1 MDINFKDLKLEIQ
14 YLDIHLIKPFEK
26 NPRTHSKDQIQQ
38 IAMSMMKFG
47 WVNPI
52 LVDENF
58 EIIAGHGRLLAG
70 KELGYEQVPVA
81 QLKHLS
87 EHEKLALL
95 IADNKISDNAGW
107 DEALLQQALEQ
118 LHDGKFDL
126 TALGFS
132 NKEIEKYKT
141 EFESEKILAEQEDL
155 VPPLDEQY
163 VVNNQGDLWEL
174 GEHRLLC
181 GDACDPHCYE
191 VLMDGEK
198 ANMTFTDPPYNV
210 DYDGSFRQKNDKEK
224 HAPIQNDN
232 LGSEFQGF
240 LTTAMKNILNNT
252 DGSVY
257 VCMGGSELH
266 TLYHAFTD
274 AGGKWEAYIVWVKNS
289 FVLSRARYQ
298 HQHEWLVFGNTESV
312 YKAQHEQ
319 ILLGKKNGIT
329 TPWYGGRNQSDVWN
343 FDKTTNNDLHPTMK
357 PVALIERAI
366 NNSSKTMDIILDA
379 FGGSGSTLIAAEKT
393 NRRCRM
399 IELDEKYVDTIIKR
413 WESFTGK
420 KAIHAS
426 TRKTFAEIAAERK

>member
-1 MDINFKDLKLEIQ
+1 MKIDFKELVLGIEYVDIDK
-14 YLDIHLIKPFEK
+14 IKPFER
-26 NPRTHSKDQIQQ
+26 NPRTHSKEQIQQ
-38 IAMSMMKFG
+38 IATSMMKFG

-70 KELGYEQVPVA
+70 KELGYEKVPVA

-107 DEALLQQALEQ
+107 DEDMLQQALEQ
-118 LHDGKFDL
+118 LHDGNFDL
-126 TALGFS
+126 TTLGFS
-132 NKEIEKYKT
+132 NKEIEKYKA

-155 VPPLDEQY
+155 VPVVEEQHL
-163 VVNNQGDLWEL
+163 VNRQGDLWEL

-181 GDACDPHCYE
+181 GDACDPHSYE
-191 VLMDGEK
+191 ILMDGEK

-240 LTTAMKNILNNT
+240 LTTAMRNILSNT

-289 FVLSRARYQ
+289 FALSRARYQ

-399 IELDEKYVDTIIKR
+399 IELDEKYVDTIIRR

-420 KAIHAS
+420 KAVHVS
-426 TRKTFAEIAAERK
+426 TGKTFAEIAAERK